1 MKQKILIILD
11 HDYKTKK
18 KYDMLREQIN
28 LCYGDNYDIVF
39 KLFDNIQKQYNYV
52 PDNIQMEIDSETI
65 YAYID
70 NYACVITDGPSAYF
84 WLQSFYDGNL
94 IAINPTI
101 DIYKEYP
108 YDLEYNDKDL
118 KMSREFQT
126 NNTVCILSNEMKD
139 YIEEYDNQFYDTTVI
154 LANENLNDI
163 KSFWNIDS
171 TFDQVFNYMV
181 NNYED

>member
-1 MKQKILIILD
+1 
-11 HDYKTKK
+11 
-18 KYDMLREQIN
+18 
-28 LCYGDNYDIVF
+28 
-39 KLFDNIQKQYNYV
+39 
-52 PDNIQMEIDSETI
+52 
-65 YAYID
+65 
-70 NYACVITDGPSAYF
+70 
-84 WLQSFYDGNL
+84 L

-171 TFDQVFNYMV
+171 TFD
-181 NNYED
+181 